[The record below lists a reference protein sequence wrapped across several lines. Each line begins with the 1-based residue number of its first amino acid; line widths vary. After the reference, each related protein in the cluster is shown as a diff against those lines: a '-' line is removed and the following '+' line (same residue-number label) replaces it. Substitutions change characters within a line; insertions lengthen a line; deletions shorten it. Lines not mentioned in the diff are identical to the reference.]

1 MPALPFYDPSLSYEE
16 NYERGPFGSFSKNT
30 TYPQPEAAP
39 GQTFLGMPV
48 FGTFGIP
55 AGPLLNSRFV
65 AAAFRH
71 GFDLCVYKTV
81 RSRALACWPFP
92 NALEVE
98 IKGDLA
104 LRQTVRAHHISDH
117 VDNTPPQTITNS
129 FGVPSKTP
137 DVWQP
142 DMCAAVQAA
151 GSGQIMIGSFQGS
164 GEDMAQVDDY
174 ALTAKLVAETGAPV
188 IEANLSCPNEGKTGL
203 LCFDIE
209 KVIAVVN
216 AIKKEVHDRPLLLKL
231 AYFEDD
237 ALLEKL
243 VHAVGDRVEGLCA
256 VNTLQARVVD
266 THDRPALPGRDI
278 SGICGAAIRWAGL
291 SMTERLH
298 NLRSQYKMRF
308 VIVANGGV
316 LTPSDDHAYRIA
328 GADAV
333 MSATGAMWNPML
345 AQEIKYGK

>member
-1 MPALPFYDPSLSYEE
+1 MSVLPFYDPSLSYEE
-16 NYERGPFGSFSKNT
+16 NYERGPFGSFAERV
-30 TYPQPEAAP
+30 TYPQPDATP
-39 GQTFLGMPV
+39 KQTFLDIPV
-48 FGTFGIP
+48 FSTFGIP

-65 AAAFRH
+65 ASAFRH

-92 NALEVE
+92 NTLEVE
-98 IKGDLA
+98 IEGDLA
-104 LRQTVRAHHISDH
+104 LRQTVRVHHAHTK
-117 VDNTPPQTITNS
+117 DNTPKTITNS
-129 FGVPSKTP
+129 FGVPSKDP
-137 DVWQP
+137 DIWQP
-142 DMCAAVQAA
+142 DMQAA
-151 GSGQIMIGSFQGS
+151 IRAAGTGQIMIGSFQGS
-164 GEDMAQVDDY
+164 GEGDAQVADY
-174 ALTAKLVAETGAPV
+174 ALTAKLVGETGAPV

-203 LCFDIE
+203 LCFDVE
-209 KVIAVVN
+209 KVVAIVN
-216 AIKKEVHDRPLLLKL
+216 AIKKEVNDRPLLLKL

-237 ALLEKL
+237 VLLAKL

-256 VNTLQARVVD
+256 VNTLQAHVVNEQNQ
-266 THDRPALPGRDI
+266 PALPGRDI

-298 NLRSQYKMRF
+298 DLRSQYKMRF

-316 LTPSDDHAYRIA
+316 LTPDDDRAYHTA